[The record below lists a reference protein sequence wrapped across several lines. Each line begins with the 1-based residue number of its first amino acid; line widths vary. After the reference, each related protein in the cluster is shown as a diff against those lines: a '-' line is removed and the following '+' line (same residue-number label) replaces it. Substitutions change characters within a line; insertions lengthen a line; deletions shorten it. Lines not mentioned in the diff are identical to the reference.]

1 MSAAQPLVANLTI
14 PAFVNRAAGS
24 AARAWDA
31 LRSDR
36 RFRVRDLEPAHIA
49 DAVRAEAH
57 RGTPR
62 LLVCGGDG
70 TLSAALGA
78 AAGTPLEIAV
88 LPGGTLN
95 HFARDFGLPTDDLAS
110 ALDIAVG
117 GTGHPVDLGYV
128 NGHPI
133 LNTSSVGVYVN
144 FVRRRERLEPRLG
157 YRLASAAAAAA
168 VWRKPQALAVALQT
182 GDGGHCVLKTP
193 LLFVGIQE
201 RVLDRAGLGV
211 RRPGGA
217 RALHILAVKEHTRVR
232 VHGLAFRAAAEGVQ
246 ALVSDDEIECHLT
259 TAATVAMPRRDAATI
274 AVDGELL
281 RVVPPLRYD
290 FVPGAVRVVRW

>member
-1 MSAAQPLVANLTI
+1 MSAVQQLVETLTM
-14 PAFVNRAAGS
+14 PAYVNRSAGGS
-24 AARAWDA
+24 ARAWEA

-36 RFRVRDLEPAHIA
+36 RFHVRELDPAGIA
-49 DAVRAEAH
+49 DAVRAEAR

-70 TLSAALGA
+70 TLSAAIGA
-78 AAGTPLEIAV
+78 AAGTALEIAV

-95 HFARDFGLPTDDLAS
+95 HFARDFGIPTHDLGR
-110 ALDIAVG
+110 ALDIAVDA
-117 GTGHPVDLGYV
+117 TGQPVDLGYV

-144 FVRRRERLEPRLG
+144 FVRRRERLERRLG
-157 YRLASAAAAAA
+157 YRLASALAAAA
-168 VWRKPQALAVALQT
+168 VWRTPQALTVALRT
-182 GDGGHCVLKTP
+182 ASGAHCLLKTP

-211 RRPGGA
+211 RRAGGA
-217 RALHILAVKEHTRVR
+217 RALHILAVKEHARVR
-232 VHGLAFRAAAEGVQ
+232 VHGLAIRAAAAGVQ
-246 ALVSDDEIECHLT
+246 ALVSDDEIECHVT
-259 TAATVAMPRRDAATI
+259 TAATVAMPRRGAATI

-281 RVVPPLRYD
+281 RVTPPLRYE